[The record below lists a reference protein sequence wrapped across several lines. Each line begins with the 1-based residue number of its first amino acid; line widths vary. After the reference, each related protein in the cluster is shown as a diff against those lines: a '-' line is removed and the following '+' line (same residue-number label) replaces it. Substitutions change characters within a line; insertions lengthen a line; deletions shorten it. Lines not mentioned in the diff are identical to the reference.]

1 MRLETERLVLR
12 SLDAGDIDA
21 LVALWTDPRV
31 TAFLGGPRDPEELR
45 RSFREDLRREPPDPF
60 DLWPVVEKASGSLI
74 GHCGLLDKEVEGRQ
88 EVDLVYV
95 FVSSVWGEG
104 YATEIGRALMQY
116 AFEEMGLHRVICLV
130 EPENAASGHVARRL
144 GMSYE
149 GLVLRPGGRTVQL
162 YAASADGA
170 RQALRP

>member
-1 MRLETERLVLR
+1 MRLETERLLLR
-12 SLDAGDIDA
+12 PLDVVDIDA

-45 RSFREDLRREPPDPF
+45 RTFREDLRRQPPDPF
-60 DLWPVVEKASGSLI
+60 DLWPVIEKPSGTLV
-74 GHCGLLDKEVEGRQ
+74 GHSGLLEKEVEGRQ

-95 FVSSVWGEG
+95 FVPSVWGNG

-116 AFEEMGLHRVICLV
+116 AFEEMGLKRLVCLV

-144 GMSYE
+144 GMRYE
-149 GLVLRPGGRTVQL
+149 GLVLRPGGRTLQL
-162 YAASADGA
+162 YAASSSGA
-170 RQALRP
+170 